1 MKMDEYIMHDEYYKS
16 IRGEDGEEPL
26 AVHGSRPRTDLGS
39 YSHSGPPS
47 TASLPRRLRP
57 EYPTPRA
64 PEVGPTRV
72 EEHHPRPTYGALDQ
86 TAELLAKFLS
96 GSEDPDV
103 TALSEAIK
111 AKLLLCYQKDVLE
124 LCPRSFDVFLQVGFV
139 VENPKP
145 KQQVEQ
151 GLNMDRINEIN
162 DWFWNPV

>member
-1 MKMDEYIMHDEYYKS
+1 MEGPPLGPG
-16 IRGEDGEEPL
+16 GEDITWPDQV
-26 AVHGSRPRTDLGS
+26 APRGRKAS
-39 YSHSGPPS
+39 S
-47 TASLPRRLRP
+47 TRKIKP
-57 EYPTPRA
+57 
-64 PEVGPTRV
+64 
-72 EEHHPRPTYGALDQ
+72 Q
-86 TAELLAKFLS
+86 TSNLKFLS